1 MTSGG
6 GVAAS
11 ASRAFVASTK
21 IKANRRVELDGELAV
36 LPDAPPSE
44 AGFGRLALADPG
56 EGLWRD
62 VGEACLPLLD
72 LGL

>member
-1 MTSGG
+1 MTSG
-6 GVAAS
+6 VAS
-11 ASRAFVASTK
+11 LRPLLGLSLASTK

-44 AGFGRLALADPG
+44 ARVRSLALADPG
-56 EGLWRD
+56 EGLWWD

-72 LGL
+72 PGL